1 MVNRSDASAPGRVLV
16 TGLRG
21 FTGSFLAPAL
31 TARGFEVHGLELL
44 ASDEARGGING
55 HVDETDLLDASAVQA
70 VVDRVRPQYV
80 VHLAAIAF
88 VAHGD
93 VDAIYRTNIVGTR
106 NLLAAL
112 EGNSGLRCVLLASSA
127 NIYGNALVDP
137 IVETTPAHPV
147 NDYAVSK
154 LAMEFVAELWRE
166 RLPITVVR
174 PFNYTGAGQSLNFL
188 VPKIVDAYRRRAAT
202 IELGNLLVER
212 DFSDVRD
219 VVSAYCGLLQATP
232 GGVVNICSGQAHS
245 LDNVVRMAR
254 EISGHTLEVRV
265 NPAFVRSNE
274 VHRLRG
280 SNERLRSLL
289 PGWKPRPLRETIAW
303 MLNV

>member
-1 MVNRSDASAPGRVLV
+1 
-16 TGLRG
+16 
-21 FTGSFLAPAL
+21 
-31 TARGFEVHGLELL
+31 LL
-44 ASDEARGGING
+44 AGDKARGGING
-55 HVDETDLLDASAVQA
+55 HSDEIDLLDASAVQA
-70 VVDRVRPQYV
+70 VVDRVRPKYV

-93 VDAIYRTNIVGTR
+93 VDAIYRTNIIGTR

-127 NIYGNALVDP
+127 NIYGNALADP
-137 IVETTPAHPV
+137 ITESTPAQPV

-188 VPKIVDAYRRRAAT
+188 VPKIVDAYLRRATT

-219 VVSAYCGLLQATP
+219 VVSAYCGLLQAAP
-232 GGVVNICSGQAHS
+232 GGVVNICSGHAYS
-245 LDNVVRMAR
+245 LDAVLRIAQEVSEHA
-254 EISGHTLEVRV
+254 LEVRV
-265 NPAFVRSNE
+265 NSAFVRKNE
-274 VHRLRG
+274 VHRLCG
-280 SNERLRSLL
+280 SNERLRGLL
-289 PGWKPRPLRETIAW
+289 PGWKPRPLLQTIEW
-303 MLNV
+303 MLHV